1 MSDEPNE
8 IALEKQSALEK
19 FFDLPA
25 APSAK
30 PSTEV
35 AKREMKPI
43 PAAIASYDERDN
55 TIEELYTN
63 IHDTALDTHERIMD
77 DIDDIDPKYGARNYE
92 VAANY
97 LTIAL
102 NAADRRAKLK
112 EHKDKL
118 VKQTTK
124 VSTTNI
130 MAKTISIN
138 TTDLIKQLSA
148 EIIEGEI
155 VSDTKPQEK
164 INE

>member
-1 MSDEPNE
+1 MSEESKKEVPE
-8 IALEKQSALEK
+8 KRTSLEKY
-19 FFDLPA
+19 FDLPPVEKA
-25 APSAK
+25 QSTGIAK
-30 PSTEV
+30 KPEKNV
-35 AKREMKPI
+35 A
-43 PAAIASYDERDN
+43 AAIVAYDEKDDG
-55 TIEELYTN
+55 IDDLYTN

-102 NAADRRAKLK
+102 NAADKRARLK

-118 VKQTTK
+118 VKQNSK
-124 VSTTNI
+124 ISTTNI

-138 TTDLIKQLSA
+138 TTDLIKQLSS

-155 VSDTKPQEK
+155 IKDTKTQG
-164 INE
+164 ND